1 MSTQDSKLESVLE
14 GYNNYYYYKLLL
26 STIYNNVYI
35 IYFVFF
41 IGLTILLHDLDSHQ
55 LPSIKNKIISMGGV
69 AVNTRSYRG
78 KINYV
83 VVPIVFNEK
92 SLSINATIVSCLWI
106 VSILLIYT
114 NIRQH
119 LVWVLHPKLKC
130 ILVKSQFSV
139 PINIIIF
146 FKIVINYFCCY
157 N

>member
-119 LVWVLHPKLKC
+119 LV
-130 ILVKSQFSV
+130 
-139 PINIIIF
+139 
-146 FKIVINYFCCY
+146 
-157 N
+157 

>member
-1 MSTQDSKLESVLE
+1 MFI
-14 GYNNYYYYKLLL
+14 L
-26 STIYNNVYI
+26 STI
-35 IYFVFF
+35 FF

-55 LPSIKNKIISMGGV
+55 LPSIKSKIISMGGV

-106 VSILLIYT
+106 VSTLLIYI

-119 LVWVLHPKLKC
+119 LVCVLYLKLKC
-130 ILVKSQFSV
+130 ILVKTQFNV
-139 PINIIIF
+139 PINT
-146 FKIVINYFCCY
+146 KLL
-157 N
+157 